1 LKKKTWKNNK
11 SIIQYQI
18 FINFKC
24 IDLIMIVALTGTPGT
39 GKSSVSKHLRN
50 DGYEVLDINEIVL
63 TENFVTAYD
72 DTRKTSEVD
81 LEALNKYMDER
92 ITSGDPVILEG
103 HLAHLLSIIDQV
115 IVLRCHPDELQR
127 RLNDKGW
134 SGAKIREN
142 LEAEAV
148 DSITIEC
155 LNTYDRDKIFEIDTT
170 KDSPEKTMEKI
181 LDIISGRVEGYA
193 PGRIDWSEEILKWY

>member
-1 LKKKTWKNNK
+1 
-11 SIIQYQI
+11 
-18 FINFKC
+18 
-24 IDLIMIVALTGTPGT
+24 MIVALTGTPGT

-63 TENFVTAYD
+63 TKNFVTAYD

-81 LEALNKYMDER
+81 LEALNKYMR
-92 ITSGDPVILEG
+92 KCLKSGLLTQTAETTPRPSADPVILEG

-115 IVLRCHPDELQR
+115 IVLRCHPDKLQR

-134 SGAKIREN
+134 SASKIREN
-142 LEAEAV
+142 LEAEAI

-155 LNTYDRDKIFEIDTT
+155 MNSYDRDKIFEIDTT
-170 KDSPEKTMEKI
+170 KDSPEKTMKKI
-181 LDIISGRVEGYA
+181 LDIISGKVEGYA

>member
-1 LKKKTWKNNK
+1 
-11 SIIQYQI
+11 
-18 FINFKC
+18 
-24 IDLIMIVALTGTPGT
+24 MIVALTGTPGT

-81 LEALNKYMDER
+81 LEALNKYMGEC

-134 SGAKIREN
+134 SEAKIREN
-142 LEAEAV
+142 LEAEVV

>member
-1 LKKKTWKNNK
+1 
-11 SIIQYQI
+11 
-18 FINFKC
+18 
-24 IDLIMIVALTGTPGT
+24 
-39 GKSSVSKHLRN
+39 LRN

-103 HLAHLLSIIDQV
+103 HLAHDPVILEGHLAHLLSIIDQV

-134 SGAKIREN
+134 SEAKIREN
-142 LEAEAV
+142 LEAEVV